1 LTVFEQEEEAQVLQQ
16 EVVSR
21 EILFC
26 QRNSRC
32 TSIFLK
38 ARILRGLHY
47 RESKNKEEKNQEQR
61 CCYYYYYFKE

>member
-26 QRNSRC
+26 QRNS
-32 TSIFLK
+32 
-38 ARILRGLHY
+38 ILRGLHY

-61 CCYYYYYFKE
+61 CCYYYYYYFKE